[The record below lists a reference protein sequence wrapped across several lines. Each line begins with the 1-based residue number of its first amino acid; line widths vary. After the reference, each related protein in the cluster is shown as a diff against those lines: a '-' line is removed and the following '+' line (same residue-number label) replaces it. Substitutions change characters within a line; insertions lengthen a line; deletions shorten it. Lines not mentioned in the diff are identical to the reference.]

1 VDFARRRALLEALQA
16 RPSSGGDA
24 TTLCAELLAAWPDGR
39 VKLYLT
45 HRALTL
51 RRERPRLF
59 AAGGYRPLEGGGRHA
74 EHLVALARTDAEAA
88 VLVAVPRLTAR
99 LAGLTL
105 ASERHD
111 GRARLPAPALLAHFP
126 VALLERVEPAPGG
139 PSG

>member
-1 VDFARRRALLEALQA
+1 
-16 RPSSGGDA
+16 
-24 TTLCAELLAAWPDGR
+24 

-74 EHLVALARTDAEAA
+74 DHLVALARTDAEAA

-99 LAGLTL
+99 LAGLTGRFPLGEAAWGETWIALPDDLAGVYRDRLSGLTL